1 MDGGNELDHE
11 HDACP
16 TMEIETTRFGT
27 INVRSADKLCFPTGI
42 PGFEECRDWVLLVD
56 RPNRAVGWLQSANWP
71 EVALPVASP
80 RQFIG
85 DYQVR
90 LAEVDLSP
98 LGLDS
103 ADDLQILAVL
113 GQNKSEW
120 TLNLKAPLAINMR
133 RRLGRQVVH
142 LDDWSI
148 QHAVLVR
155 AEPLRKIA

>member
-1 MDGGNELDHE
+1 
-11 HDACP
+11 
-16 TMEIETTRFGT
+16 MEIGTTRFGT
-27 INVRSADKLCFPTGI
+27 INVRSADKLCFPCGI

-56 RPNRAVGWLQSANWP
+56 KPNRAVGWLQSANWP

-80 RQFIG
+80 RQFVG
-85 DYQVR
+85 GYEVR
-90 LAEVDLSP
+90 IADADLAP

-113 GQNKSEW
+113 GQTSGDL
-120 TLNLKAPLAINMR
+120 TLNLKAPLAINTR
-133 RRLGRQVVH
+133 RRLGRQVVQ

-155 AEPLRKIA
+155 SALLRKIA